1 MEQINLVF
9 TTNQNNFKTCSPYL
23 GGSMWYYE
31 TPMQYDVLRCGPM
44 KPDVSRPTE

>member
-9 TTNQNNFKTCSPYL
+9 TTNQNNFKTCSAHL

-31 TPMQYDVLRCGPM
+31 TPMQYDVPRCGPM
-44 KPDVSRPTE
+44 KPDVSRLTV